1 MKLAGQQPLASGRVC
16 LFSFYWEMWFEE
28 VKKNPL
34 VVLGVHIFSGA
45 APRAVFVPPTGNE
58 KGKT

>member
-1 MKLAGQQPLASGRVC
+1 MAGYVCSAFIGRC
-16 LFSFYWEMWFEE
+16 GLKKFE
-28 VKKNPL
+28 KNPL